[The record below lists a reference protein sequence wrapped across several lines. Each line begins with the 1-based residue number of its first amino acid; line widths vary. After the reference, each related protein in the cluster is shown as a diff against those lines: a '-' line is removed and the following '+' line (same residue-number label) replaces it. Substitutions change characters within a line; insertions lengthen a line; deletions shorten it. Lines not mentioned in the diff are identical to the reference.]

1 MSVRP
6 SNLSLSATL
15 RYRRRIPCVV
25 CVGYFESN
33 YTIDWLRVFTPRRL
47 GVQCRRSPSKC
58 GWNAVWLT
66 VVADLAKTCI
76 ISEMRHD
83 IMTNVTIIDDQ
94 YEVDYVLSIDN
105 ETNDL

>member
-1 MSVRP
+1 
-6 SNLSLSATL
+6 
-15 RYRRRIPCVV
+15 
-25 CVGYFESN
+25 
-33 YTIDWLRVFTPRRL
+33 
-47 GVQCRRSPSKC
+47 
-58 GWNAVWLT
+58 